1 MPGDHFMI
9 LGHHCTHTILVQYVR
24 LKELHLFSGKDQII
38 SQCTCTLT
46 IPASIPASTSNMD
59 KLSLGSNPI
68 AREIIKLQTRSKEHF
83 SKSVCHRFLSKFVV
97 IVHINTL
104 TFQDCVFVKFCCQ
117 WIHELIVFPGD
128 PHTREKKPWKV
139 KWTQSKSE
147 SIDPLCEKVHYI
159 LL

>member
-24 LKELHLFSGKDQII
+24 LKELHLFSGEDQIS
-38 SQCTCTLT
+38 SQCTCALT

-59 KLSLGSNPI
+59 KLGLGSNLI

-83 SKSVCHRFLSKFVV
+83 YKSVCHHFLSKFVV

-117 WIHELIVFPGD
+117 
-128 PHTREKKPWKV
+128 
-139 KWTQSKSE
+139 
-147 SIDPLCEKVHYI
+147 
-159 LL
+159 